1 MNKNNNCFPD
11 SATVREIKNKPAAIR
26 LTGDQYY
33 IIEQGTIDTK
43 LKPCNLTEDF
53 KVNNLQVTV
62 SGDVK
67 ETSRVGQS
75 PCCIDNFVITEIT
88 K

>member
-1 MNKNNNCFPD
+1 MNTNNNCFTD
-11 SATVREIKNKPAAIR
+11 SVTIREIKNKPATIQS
-26 LTGDQYY
+26 TGDQYY
-33 IIEQGTIDTK
+33 IIEQGTIDSK
-43 LKPCNLTEDF
+43 LKPCSLADDF
-53 KVNNLQVTV
+53 KINNLKVIV

-67 ETSRVGQS
+67 ETKQAGQS